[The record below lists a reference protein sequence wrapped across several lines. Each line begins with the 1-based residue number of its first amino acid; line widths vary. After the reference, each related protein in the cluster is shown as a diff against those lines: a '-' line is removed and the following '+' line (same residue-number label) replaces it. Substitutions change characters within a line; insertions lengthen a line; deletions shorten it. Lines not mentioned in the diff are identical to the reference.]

1 METLLRKYLWALDL
15 AVVVLVALFS
25 ARATGVMIES
35 ALIRQT
41 PPPKRVVHASAAPVP
56 QTVYTKDTLEILKR
70 NIFCSTCPSL
80 LEEPKKDDDPGTPAV
95 EAPVRT
101 NLPLRLM
108 AVMYSPP
115 PHDPRWSM
123 AVIRDTTDQ
132 SAGPYGVGS
141 KIRGATVEDIQ
152 ETRVYLRN
160 QGKAE
165 FLDLVDKGPPP
176 APPGQP
182 APPPTPVA
190 AAPAA
195 DPFAAELQKGIKQ
208 TSEHAYEVQKST
220 LDSMLGNMAALSR
233 AARIVPEVK
242 DGKSAG
248 FRLFSIRPDGPFGRI
263 GLQNGDVIVAINGL
277 EMTDPTKALEVY
289 TKLRTASHL
298 SVSLER
304 NGAKITKDYTI
315 R

>member
-1 METLLRKYLWALDL
+1 METLLRKYIWALDL
-15 AVVVLVALFS
+15 LVVVLVAMFS
-25 ARATGVMIES
+25 ARATGVMVES
-35 ALIRQT
+35 VLIQKT
-41 PPPKRVVHASAAPVP
+41 PPPKRVVHAAYAQTP
-56 QTVYTKDTLEILKR
+56 QTVYSKDTMEILKR

-80 LEEPKKDDDPGTPAV
+80 IEEPKKEEDGSGPPAP
-95 EAPVRT
+95 EQPTRT

-115 PHDPRWSM
+115 PGDPRWSM

-132 SAGPYGVGS
+132 SAGPYGVGM
-141 KIRGATVEDIQ
+141 KVRGAVVEDIQ

-182 APPPTPVA
+182 APP
-190 AAPAA
+190 APAPA
-195 DPFAAELQKGIKQ
+195 PATDPFAAELEKGIKQ
-208 TSEHAYEVQKST
+208 TGEHKYEVQKST
-220 LDSMLGNMAALSR
+220 LESMLGNMAALSR

-263 GLQNGDVIVAINGL
+263 GLLNGDVIVAINGL
-277 EMTDPTKALEVY
+277 EMTDPSKALEVY